1 MTSDEDLR
9 RAWRRA
15 IPHPRPP
22 LKVRLTE
29 GVWTLVTWLAFVY
42 MLARWGWSQLKR
54 RFT

>member
-15 IPHPRPP
+15 IPRPHPP

-29 GVWTLVTWLAFVY
+29 GV
-42 MLARWGWSQLKR
+42 
-54 RFT
+54 